1 MQFITKLKECRL
13 DLLSAYY
20 RTKPIQQNK
29 ILMWS
34 DLGKRYT
41 CNPRYLSEYI
51 HAHCGDRFELV
62 WMFSEE
68 IEIPKEFPA
77 DIRTIRYFSK
87 DFLYEL
93 ATAKFIVCN
102 SRIPKYFLFRKRPG
116 QVYIQTWHSSL
127 RLKAIE
133 KDAVE
138 DLTPNYIDDAK
149 FDSSQIDYVISGC
162 EFSSRI
168 YQNSFW
174 YDGKLLECGTPR
186 VDFLLNQLANHKALL
201 KKANLSD
208 QLHYA
213 LYAPTFRKGN
223 DLSAYDID
231 SERLSEA
238 LSQRFGGKWKI
249 LYRLHPNIADAVSF
263 ENLPDCCIDASHY
276 QDMQELL
283 VLSDVLITDY
293 SSSMFDV
300 AYLEKPCILYA
311 SDLDAYISKER
322 KLYFDI
328 GKLPFPVV
336 RNNDALEQ
344 CIQKFDAEKYR
355 REIHAF
361 LERIGSFESGTACE
375 RIVNDIL
382 LSERP
387 QE

>member
-1 MQFITKLKECRL
+1 MTLLKKIRELRISFIA
-13 DLLSAYY
+13 AYY
-20 RTKPIQQNK
+20 RTKPIRQNK
-29 ILMWS
+29 ILIWS

-51 HAHCGDRFELV
+51 QAHYKDRFELV
-62 WMFSEE
+62 WMFSRET
-68 IEIPKEFPA
+68 EIPAEFP
-77 DIRTIRYFSK
+77 DGIRTVRYFSK
-87 DFLYEL
+87 EFLYEL
-93 ATAKFIVCN
+93 ATSKFIVCN

-133 KDAVE
+133 KDAAQ

-149 FDSSQIDYVISGC
+149 FDSSQIDYIISGC

-168 YQNSFW
+168 FTNSFW

-186 VDFLLNQLANHKALL
+186 VDYLLNQSVERATLL

-223 DLSAYDID
+223 DLSAYDIE
-231 SERLSEA
+231 SARLAET
-238 LSQRFGGKWKI
+238 LSRRFGGAWKI

-263 ENLPDCCIDASHY
+263 ENLPECCIDASHY

-300 AYLEKPCILYA
+300 AYLEKLCILYT

-322 KLYFDI
+322 SLYFDI
-328 GKLPFPVV
+328 STLPFPVV
-336 RNNDALEQ
+336 RDNDALVQ
-344 CIQKFDAEKYR
+344 CVQELDIEKYR
-355 REIHAF
+355 REIHSF
-361 LERIGSFESGTACE
+361 MEQIGSFEQGTACE
-375 RIVNDIL
+375 CIVNEIL
-382 LSERP
+382 LSKKS